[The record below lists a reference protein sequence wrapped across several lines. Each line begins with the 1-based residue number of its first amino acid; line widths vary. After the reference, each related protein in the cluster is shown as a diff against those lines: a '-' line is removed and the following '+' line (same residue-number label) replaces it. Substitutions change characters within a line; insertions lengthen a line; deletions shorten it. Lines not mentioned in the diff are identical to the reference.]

1 MASTKKTTTKNYLIT
16 SFALLLAVT
25 FAGLNIGTSLLTSSY
40 KLDLT
45 SSRQYT
51 LNQETLS
58 WLSKNQEPIFIKLY
72 LSPQLESEYPLIG
85 QYARYVVRLLEQYQ
99 INSNGKISFEII
111 ETKPYSNA
119 EDEAKKQNIRS
130 FIDTEGKQNLYF
142 GAVFSNYS
150 GQSYTLPYFEI
161 GRKNYVEHDISR
173 ILSKMS
179 GYEPKTIGILSSV
192 LPVID
197 KKSTFEN
204 GTDWPFVKALKE
216 DYNVEYIR
224 NDKTQI
230 PVRIKTLIVVN
241 PSNLGE
247 MTVYALDQ
255 YLMRGGRILLFM
267 DPFSESFLS
276 LFGYINSA
284 SSNLEKFLYNFG
296 ISYSDDLLV
305 GDNAQSQST
314 LMGSLTHN
322 QIKNYPLWMDINKNF
337 INQEHTISKDLR
349 RLQFRSAGSLA
360 LRKLPDVKSTILF
373 TTGTD
378 SGEIDSKVAK
388 YASKSSVIGNFI
400 NTGKSYNLAVLQE
413 GKFVSM
419 FEEHPLRG
427 TETEKMMIPFLIT
440 SIRPGKLLVVSD
452 ADMLFSPNWNA
463 KTPKF
468 SNNGFDS
475 VPFNNNYD
483 FIEKAVDYLSESGDL
498 LSISSKE
505 TFENKTTFAQILQNH
520 ISKKYQKE
528 QQQYTEAIRQ
538 AQSKQRQLNNS
549 IKEQAVFPSTSVLKQ
564 VESLQRIEI
573 ENKSKLQEL
582 EFKISEEQKLLSN
595 LFIIFNMI
603 VFPGIIILLLAI
615 FNIVR
620 RRKIYQEAK
629 EYAND

>member
-161 GRKNYVEHDISR
+161 GRKNYIEHDISR

-179 GYEPKTIGILSSV
+179 GYEPKTIGILSPA

-468 SNNGFDS
+468 ST
-475 VPFNNNYD
+475 
-483 FIEKAVDYLSESGDL
+483 
-498 LSISSKE
+498 ISSKE

-615 FNIVR
+615 FNIIR
-620 RRKIYQEAK
+620 RKKIYQEAK